1 MIPKGA
7 APTAEGTLA
16 QSPLLHLLVYLL
28 DKALTGTV
36 VLTAPNR
43 VVSAVHFHEGTPVK
57 ARGPDGSVPAD
68 MAGLERTLLSLC
80 ALPAETRYGFYKDK
94 NFLASMGRAEPVT
107 CAPLAV
113 IMAGARQT
121 VGAPQVDATLQRI
134 AGRPIGLATGAAPER
149 FRLLPE
155 ERALLERLRARRQT
169 LDELSKSSG
178 VPERMVRSVI
188 YAMTITRHLD
198 LGVPSKP
205 PVGIPPSAPDAS
217 AGRISQPGP
226 RPNDQTYPFMA
237 PPMST
242 PPGPP
247 SPRPGSSGQTLP
259 PSRSSSPGQTLPPS
273 RSSSPGHSLLPP
285 RAGEATLPPAGPV
298 SERRRAEI
306 EAKLGSI
313 EREDHFQV
321 LGVGREATS
330 AEVRTAYFKLALVF
344 HPDKL
349 PRELN
354 DLKPRVAG
362 LFARVN
368 AAYET
373 LSDDA
378 RRAEYVLSLSRP
390 AAAARE
396 DEQDKVARV
405 MTAVQD
411 AKKAEIL
418 MRSDLAGAELL
429 ARRAAEGD
437 PEDPAHRT
445 LLVWIKAQR
454 RGTPPPLEEGKTS
467 PFYDDL
473 IVELDAVLQ
482 KEPSYERALYYRGEL
497 FKRSGRAD
505 RALRDF
511 TKAAELNP
519 QNIDAVREVR
529 LHEMRTRGKKGGG
542 GRGDEGSGGLLG
554 KLFKR

>member
-1 MIPKGA
+1 VRQALPLPFGFVIPKGA
-7 APTAEGTLA
+7 APTAESTLA

-43 VVSAVHFHEGTPVK
+43 VVSAIHFHNGTPVK
-57 ARGPDGSVPAD
+57 ARGPDGSLPAD

-80 ALPAETRYGFYKDK
+80 ALPAETRYGFYKDQ
-94 NFLASMGRAEPVT
+94 NFLASMGHAEPVT

-113 IMAGARQT
+113 IMAGARQNI
-121 VGAPQVDATLQRI
+121 GAPQVDATLQRI

-155 ERALLERLRARRQT
+155 ERALIERLRARRQT

-205 PVGIPPSAPDAS
+205 PVDIPPAAPEAGSARP
-217 AGRISQPGP
+217 SQPGP
-226 RPNDQTYPFMA
+226 RPNDQTYPFTS

-247 SPRPGSSGQTLP
+247 SPRPGSSRQT
-259 PSRSSSPGQTLPPS
+259 
-273 RSSSPGHSLLPP
+273 LPP
-285 RAGEATLPPAGPV
+285 RAGEATIPPSGPG
-298 SERRRAEI
+298 SGKRREI

-313 EREDHFQV
+313 DREDHFQV
-321 LGVGREATS
+321 LGVSREATA

-349 PRELN
+349 ARELY
-354 DLKPRVAG
+354 DLKPRVAE
-362 LFARVN
+362 LFARIN

-373 LSDDA
+373 LSDDV
-378 RRAEYVLSLSRP
+378 RRAEYLVSLARP
-390 AAAARE
+390 VAATGAVRE

-405 MTAVQD
+405 MGAVQD

-418 MRSDLAGAELL
+418 MRKDLVAAEVL
-429 ARRAAEGD
+429 ALRAAEAD
-437 PEDPAHRT
+437 PENPGHKT
-445 LLVWIKAQR
+445 LVLWIKAQR
-454 RGTPPPLEEGKTS
+454 RGNPPALEEGRTS

-482 KEPSYERALYYRGEL
+482 KEPSYERALYYRGVL
-497 FKRSGRAD
+497 LKSSGRFD

-519 QNIDAVREVR
+519 GNIEAVREVR
-529 LHEMRTRGKKGGG
+529 LHEMRTRGQKRGGG
-542 GRGDEGSGGLLG
+542 NGDEGSRGLLG

>member
-1 MIPKGA
+1 VRGALPLPFGPVIPKGA

-43 VVSAVHFHEGTPVK
+43 VVSAVHFHEGTPAK
-57 ARGPDGSVPAD
+57 ARGLDGSLPAD

-94 NFLASMGRAEPVT
+94 NFLASMGRAEPIS

-217 AGRISQPGP
+217 AGRASQPGP
-226 RPNDQTYPFMA
+226 RPSDQTYPFMA

-247 SPRPGSSGQTLP
+247 SPRPGLSGQTI
-259 PSRSSSPGQTLPPS
+259 
-273 RSSSPGHSLLPP
+273 PP
-285 RAGEATLPPAGPV
+285 RAGEATIPPAGPP
-298 SERRRAEI
+298 SEKRRAEI
-306 EAKLGSI
+306 EARLGSI

-321 LGVGREATS
+321 LGVGREATA
-330 AEVRTAYFKLALVF
+330 AEVRTAYFKLAMVF

-349 PRELN
+349 PRELS

-390 AAAARE
+390 ASAARE

-405 MTAVQD
+405 MAAVQD

-418 MRSDLAGAELL
+418 MRSDLVAAELL

-454 RGTPPPLEEGKTS
+454 RGAPPPLEEGRTS

-497 FKRSGRAD
+497 LKRSGRAD

-519 QNIDAVREVR
+519 QNIDAMREVR
-529 LHEMRTRGKKGGG
+529 LHDMRTRGKKGGSG
-542 GRGDEGSGGLLG
+542 SGDDRGGGLLG